1 MKLIN
6 FAEELFNCEVKN
18 VTDLM
23 AEHEIGFAEGK
34 KEGHEAGLA
43 EGREA
48 GLAEGRAEG
57 ELKKACETAA
67 KMLAKNKPI
76 EEIMEF
82 TELSESEIL
91 AIKSRVAL

>member
-1 MKLIN
+1 
-6 FAEELFNCEVKN
+6 
-18 VTDLM
+18 M

-43 EGREA
+43 EGR
-48 GLAEGRAEG
+48 AEG
-57 ELKKACETAA
+57 ELKKACEMAA
-67 KMLAKNKPI
+67 KMLVRNKPI

-91 AIKSRVAL
+91 AIKSRVVP